1 MVFTIILGII
11 GIIYSALSV
20 GGFPPTMEL
29 CSGFIVGA
37 LIDIYIVLKKRK
49 WILKMYWTKRML
61 GVNKNSKN

>member
-29 CSGFIVGA
+29 FSGFIVGA
-37 LIDIYIVLKKRK
+37 LIDIYILLKKE
-49 WILKMYWTKRML
+49 
-61 GVNKNSKN
+61 SEF